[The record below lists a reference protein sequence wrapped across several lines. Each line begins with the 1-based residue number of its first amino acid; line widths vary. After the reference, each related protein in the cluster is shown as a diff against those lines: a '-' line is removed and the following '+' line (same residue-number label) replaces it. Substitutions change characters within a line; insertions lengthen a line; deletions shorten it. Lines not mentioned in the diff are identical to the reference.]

1 MSPASPHDPPA
12 GPPDLRRLYY
22 VVRDNAPFRRLYAAN
37 AISQIGDW
45 LSVVALYSLLF
56 ELTGRGEVVALV
68 LITHLVPAFV
78 FGPGAGVLAD
88 RISRRA
94 MMVTADLLRAA
105 LVLCLLFVRSKEQVG
120 FAYAV
125 MTLHAIASAFFE
137 PAQQATFPNLVPAK
151 DLALASTLENSLWS
165 VTLAIG
171 SAAAGVLI
179 ALVGRDLAFGLDALS
194 FLGSAWLLRGLPDSV
209 AYARKDA
216 AGAVEKTS
224 DRDAAEVRESNLL
237 PSGMALANLLGLAD
251 LRAGL
256 RYVTGEARVLA
267 ILIAKSG
274 FGLTLGGVLVLLAIF
289 GERVFI
295 DPSHAG
301 RGLALLYTARGLG
314 SFVGPLIAFRIA
326 GDAPATLRRGITAAL
341 LLILSAYLAF
351 SVSPSIWLAGLAL
364 AAGNAGGSILW
375 TYGSALL
382 QQIVP
387 DSVRGR
393 VAATEMAGM
402 TLAMTISAC
411 TVGALVDRG
420 IAPRILMAGCGL
432 IALVP
437 IAFWIA
443 ARERFTP
450 PVHSSSI
457 GPESDR
463 A

>member
-1 MSPASPHDPPA
+1 MSTASPDDPPA
-12 GPPDLRRLYY
+12 GPPDLRRLYC
-22 VVRDNAPFRRLYAAN
+22 VVRDNAPFRTLYAAN

-45 LSVVALYSLLF
+45 LSVVALYSLMF

-68 LITHLVPAFV
+68 LITHLVPAFI

-88 RISRRA
+88 RSSRRA

-105 LVLCLLFVRSKEQVG
+105 LVLCLLFVRSKEQIG
-120 FAYAV
+120 LAYVV

-137 PAQQATFPNLVPAK
+137 PAQQATFPNLVPPK
-151 DLALASTLENSLWS
+151 DLTLASTLENSLWS

-179 ALVGRDLAFGLDALS
+179 AVVGRDVAFGLDALS

-209 AYARKDA
+209 AHARKDA
-216 AGAVEKTS
+216 PDLIAS
-224 DRDAAEVRESNLL
+224 DRDAAEMRVSNLL

-256 RYVTGEARVLA
+256 RYVAGESRVLA

-289 GERVFI
+289 GERVFP
-295 DPSHAG
+295 DLGSMSGHG
-301 RGLALLYTARGLG
+301 RGMALFYTARGMG
-314 SFVGPLIAFRIA
+314 SFLGPLVAFRIA
-326 GDAPATLRRGITAAL
+326 GDAPKTLQRGIAAAL

-351 SVSPSIWLAGLAL
+351 SVSPTIWLAGLAL
-364 AAGNAGGSILW
+364 AVGNAGGSIVW
-375 TYGSALL
+375 TYGSALM

-387 DSVRGR
+387 DAVRGR

-402 TLAMTISAC
+402 TLAMTVSAWS
-411 TVGALVDRG
+411 VGALVDRG
-420 IAPRILMAGCGL
+420 VAPRILMAGCGL
-432 IALVP
+432 IALLP
-437 IAFWIA
+437 LCFWTA
-443 ARERFTP
+443 ARPRFTR
-450 PVHSSSI
+450 VVEI
-457 GPESDR
+457 D
-463 A
+463 

>member
-209 AYARKDA
+209 AYARQDA

-289 GERVFI
+289 GERVF
-295 DPSHAG
+295 PALGSASGHG
-301 RGLALLYTARGLG
+301 RGIALLYTARGVG
-314 SFVGPLIAFRIA
+314 SFLGPLVAFRIA
-326 GDAPATLRRGITAAL
+326 GDSPKTLRQGITAAL
-341 LLILSAYLAF
+341 VLILTAYLGFA
-351 SVSPSIWLAGLAL
+351 VSPSIWLAGLAL

-375 TYGSALL
+375 TRRSCSRSCPTPCAVGS
-382 QQIVP
+382 P
-387 DSVRGR
+387 P
-393 VAATEMAGM
+393 
-402 TLAMTISAC
+402 
-411 TVGALVDRG
+411 
-420 IAPRILMAGCGL
+420 PRWPG
-432 IALVP
+432 
-437 IAFWIA
+437 
-443 ARERFTP
+443 
-450 PVHSSSI
+450 
-457 GPESDR
+457 
-463 A
+463 